1 MRFEWRSRVA
11 DRLFLYSAGIFELF
25 STKVMR
31 ATNLAMITAP
41 EISIILDELPP
52 EVAWRR
58 PDSIVVDNSHW
69 FQVITPSSALV
80 PLNGIYR
87 SIIDSDG
94 ADSVI
99 ESAIQNFAKYKCS
112 FRWIVTGSTRP
123 TDLSNRLERHGFK
136 RDHEALGL
144 AASTTDLLSLA
155 VAANVV
161 SLTEDKPDEW
171 VDAAVA
177 GWGSPETYRAS
188 LCEDVLRV
196 VREGSEMLQYFAAVV
211 DEKVVGTGALRICS
225 RSGHL
230 LGSSVRPEYRGRGVY
245 KSLVVSR
252 ARVAHDLGLQ
262 LVTTHGIQNTSAPI
276 LKRIGFRE
284 YSKATQYSFG
294 V

>member
-1 MRFEWRSRVA
+1 MLEAR
-11 DRLFLYSAGIFELF
+11 FELF
-25 STKVMR
+25 SNKIMR

-87 SIIDSDG
+87 SIIDRDG
-94 ADSVI
+94 ADSII
-99 ESAIQNFAKYKCS
+99 ESAIQSFAKFKCA

-123 TDLSNRLERHGFK
+123 TDLSNRLESHGFR

-155 VAANVV
+155 GAAKVV
-161 SLTEDKPDEW
+161 SLTEDKLDEW
-171 VDAAVA
+171 VAAAVA

-188 LCEDVLRV
+188 LREDVLRV
-196 VREGSEMLQYFAAVV
+196 VREGSEMLRYCAAIV

-252 ARVAHDLGLQ
+252 ARAAHDLGLQ

>member
-1 MRFEWRSRVA
+1 
-11 DRLFLYSAGIFELF
+11 
-25 STKVMR
+25 
-31 ATNLAMITAP
+31 MITAR
-41 EISIILDELPP
+41 EISTILDELPP

-58 PDSIVVDNSHW
+58 PDSIVVDNSRW

-87 SIIDSDG
+87 SIIDPHG

-99 ESAIQNFAKYKCS
+99 ESAIQNFAKYKCA

-123 TDLSNRLERHGFK
+123 TDLSNRLESHGFK
-136 RDHEALGL
+136 RDYEALGL

-155 VAANVV
+155 VASNTV
-161 SLTEDKPDEW
+161 SLTEDKLDEW

-177 GWGSPETYRAS
+177 GWDSPETYRAS
-188 LCEDVLRV
+188 LREDVLRV
-196 VREGSEMLQYFAAVV
+196 VREGSETLQYFAAIV
-211 DEKVVGTGALRICS
+211 DEKVVGTGVLRICS

-230 LGSSVRPEYRGRGVY
+230 LGSSVRPDYRGRGVY

-252 ARVAHDLGLQ
+252 ARVAHGLGLQ
-262 LVTTHGIQNTSAPI
+262 LVTTHGMKNTSAPI
-276 LKRIGFRE
+276 LKQIGFRQ
-284 YSKATQYSFG
+284 YSKATQYSFR